1 MIKTVPV
8 NFTQN
13 NALDGTNIEKS
24 QITLFHHIQKMSGE
38 VDREWPVIDWKLN
51 IDTNFLCI
59 TECIYLNAIENIHS
73 TVII

>member
-8 NFTQN
+8 NCTQN

-38 VDREWPVIDWKLN
+38 VDREWSVIDWKLD
-51 IDTNFLCI
+51 IDKNFHCI
-59 TECIYLNAIENIHS
+59 TECICLNAIENINS